1 MPTALITGASSGIG
15 AVYARRLAGRGHD
28 LVLVAR
34 TTEKLET
41 LAAELRAAYG
51 IRTEIITADLTD
63 ASQRQTVE
71 NRLRDGSP
79 IDVLVN
85 NAGDNI
91 AGTIAETKPADLE
104 RLVTL
109 NVTVPTLLASA
120 AASCMAQ
127 RGAGT
132 IINIGSV
139 VGFMPEHF
147 SGIYAAT
154 KSYILTVSQ
163 SLSAELGTKGV
174 HVQAVVPA
182 ATRTAIW
189 ERNGVDANTLPNLM
203 EVDDLVDAALVGLD
217 RNELV
222 TIPPLGDE
230 VLWQNLESARHGL
243 LSGLGGTKPA
253 ERYRLEK

>member
-1 MPTALITGASSGIG
+1 MSTALITGASSGIG
-15 AVYARRLAGRGHD
+15 AVYARRFASRGHD

-34 TTEKLET
+34 TTQKLED

-51 IRTEIITADLTD
+51 VKVEFLTADLINAT
-63 ASQRQTVE
+63 QRQTVE

-91 AGTIAETKPADLE
+91 AGTIAETKPVDLE
-104 RLVTL
+104 KLVTL
-109 NVTVPTLLASA
+109 NVTVPTLLAAA
-120 AASCMAQ
+120 AASGMAR
-127 RGAGT
+127 RGTGT

-154 KSYILTVSQ
+154 KSYILTLSQ
-163 SLSAELGTKGV
+163 SLATELGSEGV

-189 ERNGVDANTLPNLM
+189 ERSGVDANTLPNLM

-217 RNELV
+217 RKELV

-230 VLWQNLESARHGL
+230 ALWQNLESARHGL
-243 LSGLGGTKPA
+243 LGGLGGTKPA
-253 ERYRLEK
+253 ERYRLQK